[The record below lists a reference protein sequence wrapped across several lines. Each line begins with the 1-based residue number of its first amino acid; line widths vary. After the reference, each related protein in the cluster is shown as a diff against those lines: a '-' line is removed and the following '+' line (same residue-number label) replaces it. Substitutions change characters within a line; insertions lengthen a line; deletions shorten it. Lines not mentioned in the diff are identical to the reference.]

1 VKYCPS
7 PTFPTKTMV
16 KPWSR
21 FTSVLALPDLPYQ
34 NHGQAVV
41 KVCFRPCPSRPSL
54 PESWSERYRIVIYR
68 IINPIRLSITVLS
81 LPFYHGLLYGN
92 LRLRGYNPVT
102 GSVETSFR
110 GRGVPRVRLD
120 TTIRD
125 RDRGRGVGRCLL
137 RHGCWWRENERAS
150 ERERLAAVNNL
161 IFLLEPV
168 NT

>member
-1 VKYCPS
+1 MKYCPS

-16 KPWSR
+16 KPWSS

-41 KVCFRPCPSRPSL
+41 KVHFREPSRPSL
-54 PESWSERYRIVIYR
+54 LKSWSERYRIVLYR
-68 IINPIRLSITVLS
+68 IINPIRLNITVLS
-81 LPFYHGLLYGN
+81 LPLYPGLLYGN
-92 LRLRGYNPVT
+92 LRLRGYNLVT
-102 GSVETSFR
+102 GSVVTSNR

-120 TTIRD
+120 TTNRD
-125 RDRGRGVGRCLL
+125 RDRGRAVGRCLL